1 MSENDYK
8 VHSVFLKKAD
18 FEVLILALPEEE
30 LEDKL
35 AYLAREKGQI
45 TKSLFED
52 FVITIC
58 VANINQLL
66 YSINQM
72 VTLQEK
78 LLSIREELLN
88 HLYNINPKLK
98 PENLIINKN
107 FVIKFKKGKKLKKD
121 EKFIMDNKHWDTPYY
136 DDIANAYDNY
146 LNEQQEELPPPP
158 PVEETSGKTNGK
170 LKDVSSINKG
180 ISDLKY
186 KVTKKWWKR
195 MGQYVN
201 IKKYS
206 PDDVAIIL
214 KQRYFHNKASF
225 TTFIVSVCVQDFE
238 ELFAL
243 LDIKGIPSRVS
254 PPTLMSELYE
264 LCRECNELLTFES
277 AQNLSTKTSKEG
289 KRVAPVRGASTS
301 TPSMLD
307 QMKDKRKSFKE
318 VPKKDLM
325 DLGQKIKKHLIGQDE
340 AIDTI
345 TDAIQ
350 RASVGLKDP
359 VKPIGSFLF
368 AGQTGVGKSLSAKI
382 LSSELTK
389 SNDTLVTVDC
399 SEYSAEHE
407 YAKLIGS
414 PNGYV
419 GFEQGGM
426 LTNAISNN
434 PFSIVVFD
442 EIEKASTKV
451 HELLLQILEEGRL
464 TDGKGNTVSFS
475 ETIVIMTSNVGVNEI
490 DAITKSIGFGD
501 ISKITDRKKDMALTE
516 ALKKKFKPEF
526 LNRIDSIVNFRK
538 LVKKDYMKIVTIELN
553 KLNENLHNSNTEY
566 NNTMLYFDKKLK
578 NLIYKNGVNEEY
590 GARPIKRYIEQNV
603 STPLAKK
610 LIFAKTI
617 NNTAVKIS
625 SLKDKVD
632 IIITNKK
639 QKKQKT
645 MTKKTK

>member
-464 TDGKGNTVSFS
+464 TDGKGNTVLFS

-625 SLKDKVD
+625 SVKDKVD